1 MSFVLRM
8 IFLCLTILFCCRIAD
23 LIDNIVCYYF
33 FFCLLALQKI
43 PLTFVCVCVSVCVL
57 DIACVSVCECVLRGA
72 LCSLFSFKYKL
83 LVDLFYLC
91 FNFSSFASFFI
102 IYYNSCCLVA
112 SIIIYL
118 FFMCV
123 CVGVCGV
130 DAI

>member
-1 MSFVLRM
+1 MLL
-8 IFLCLTILFCCRIAD
+8 FLF
-23 LIDNIVCYYF
+23 
-33 FFCLLALQKI
+33 LLACFAEDSSYI
-43 PLTFVCVCVSVCVL
+43 CVSVLVCVCVL

-118 FFMCV
+118 FLCV
-123 CVGVCGV
+123 CGCVGWMLSELG
-130 DAI
+130 